1 MKTHKI
7 LAGLTALLAATCAAF
22 AQGVISHSISLQW
35 NSNSETNLGGYRLY
49 FSQTSNVWSH
59 VSLVA
64 TSGLPTASK
73 TIALPNAGRWF
84 FVVTA
89 TNTSGLESGFS
100 NMVTYETP
108 NPPEPPTGLVP
119 TGASVTQ
126 VSTTVSNIVY
136 IP

>member
-7 LAGLTALLAATCAAF
+7 LAGLALLLAASGAF
-22 AQGVISHSISLQW
+22 AQGAVSHSISLQW

-49 FSQTSNVWSH
+49 LSQNSNSFSH

-64 TSGLPTASK
+64 TSGLPTVTK
-73 TIALPNAGRWF
+73 TLALPSAGRWF

-89 TNTSGLESGFS
+89 TNTLGLESGYS

-108 NPPEPPTGLVP
+108 NPPAPPTGLVP